1 MGDTKE
7 QTLPD
12 IFVKLHNW
20 FHRIYTDEARD
31 GEEISH
37 SDAMVAIQS
46 AIAEAIPEK
55 LNARDGFPAEPKLE
69 DFDSKEDMEKED
81 AIAIGLHTGRTTGFN
96 EAIDQFTTNL
106 KAKGLLR

>member
-1 MGDTKE
+1 MSDTKE

-46 AIAEAIPEK
+46 AMADAIPEK
-55 LNARDGFPAEPKLE
+55 YPDPDKAFTDDKI
-69 DFDSKEDMEKED
+69 DWD
-81 AIAIGLHTGRTTGFN
+81 ALQAQRAYNF
-96 EAIDQFTTNL
+96 AIDQFTANL